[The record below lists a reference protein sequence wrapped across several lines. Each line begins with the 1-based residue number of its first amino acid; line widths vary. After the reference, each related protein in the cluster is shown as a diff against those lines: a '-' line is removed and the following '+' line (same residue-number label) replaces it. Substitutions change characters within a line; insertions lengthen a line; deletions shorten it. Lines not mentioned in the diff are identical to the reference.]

1 MEKWPVNNFSDF
13 LEGERRNCY
22 WFWFKGK
29 ITQKRNKETGEIYE
43 QNLSGKCEWNGI
55 RLQNGFNHCFN
66 ILTEKYMRGLK
77 ERKYNGQTKS
87 EFEKNYKRVKDIV
100 DKSSGDVDKAI
111 VLSKTQANRI
121 TDEWK
126 AINRAMA
133 AKQNAIPKF
142 FFAGTPNLDDE
153 NKDVYE
159 AIFETFFHRAYEL
172 GSVSKQ
178 EYRDYKLEKLGL

>member
-1 MEKWPVNNFSDF
+1 MENWPINNFSDF
-13 LEGERRNCY
+13 LEEERRNCY

-142 FFAGTPNLDDE
+142 FFAGSPNLDDE